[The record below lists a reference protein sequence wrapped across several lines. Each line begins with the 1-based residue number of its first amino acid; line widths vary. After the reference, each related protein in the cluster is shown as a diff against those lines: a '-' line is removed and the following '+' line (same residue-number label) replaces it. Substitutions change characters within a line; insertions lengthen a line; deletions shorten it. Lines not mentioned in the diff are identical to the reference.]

1 MTSTSSSLNGSS
13 LALELA
19 DERGA
24 VSVFPLVD
32 AARGE
37 GAIASE
43 GSVADRGRYRAA
55 VLCDADLGPARV
67 TVSVGDDAVQ
77 ADCVPA
83 ANDGPYRRRYD
94 LGVGPARLFADV
106 LGFAVVLVSVEP
118 ARAEAI
124 CGKTERIACACALS
138 DIRAFAGGM
147 LAQLRSDALA
157 PALEMVSLQGASG
170 GGSRPRSLEALCAM
184 AEEVLGVFAAE
195 AGALKARPRVKTC
208 REGVLERPESVRR
221 LGREEV
227 CWLVEGRSGAAW
239 RARGDGSREL
249 AARRIMCAVPAKS
262 CDNPENRAVLA
273 FVAQAARSMASLE
286 RAVAGAVAE
295 LLGDRDMIR
304 RAVGAAGSVPT
315 VMLIDEQVADA
326 GLVETRLR
334 DARRGFSRL
343 ARGLSRAWGVEPP
356 ARFAMP
362 VRSKTFV
369 EVPHYARVW
378 SAMRAWD
385 SFGQVDEVSQAG
397 LWSLRSLS
405 ALHELFCLAK
415 LSSWFASHGFELAE
429 SSLVR
434 APGAPPRS
442 DRPEVRNAFV
452 FERAGLVLRLWY
464 QPVFYG
470 DGRDEF
476 GCGAHRTSA
485 ARLGGDG
492 VWTPDFAIEARQ
504 GGGSRFFVLDAK
516 FSALGRAWRD
526 RLPACV
532 RKYRLQTARD
542 AGAVDAVW
550 ALCGK
555 EPAAGC
561 VFDPP
566 SSWAAGR
573 GMFPDGVAALSATAD
588 SLDEMMRLLGIPPDP
603 ARPASAPRREACP
616 PGPSDAAGNPSPAG
630 GGMQET
636 ASARASAA
644 PSAAREPEQ
653 VGEVFVFERPEDLPE
668 RIYLLLYRLG
678 ELGDEGRLTGAAQA
692 ASMCGLDRPLC
703 LRKRPAKKE
712 RACYTSVPVSL
723 GRGDFYA
730 RKEMTASQVRR
741 LEEAVDALEGARAA
755 DDPLEDEAARLVAF
769 LAGRRPD
776 LVPSLYDPAWV
787 EANAGLSGP
796 VLVEDGAE
804 RASGMC
810 IAADGAS
817 RIVRGGWAAAEV
829 EALRGFVGASV
840 GGADGMRIRRARKAA
855 GAADVDA
862 EVVSLI
868 SRLVSA
874 SSDQAALRSARWSQ
888 RVLGLSQPLLRA
900 RRPKGRAG
908 RFYTCAPVDVFGEP
922 MYAWRDWRPDRVNRL
937 RRAVERAEA
946 AARA

>member
-1 MTSTSSSLNGSS
+1 MISTSSSPNGPA
-13 LALELA
+13 LALELT
-19 DERGA
+19 DERGDR
-24 VSVFPLVD
+24 SVFPLLGV
-32 AARGE
+32 ARGE
-37 GAIASE
+37 AGIASE
-43 GSVADRGRYRAA
+43 GSVADRGRYVVA
-55 VLCDADLGPARV
+55 VLSDADLGPAHV
-67 TVSVGDDAVQ
+67 TVSVGDDVVQ
-77 ADCVPA
+77 ADCAPA
-83 ANDGPYRRRYD
+83 PASGPYRHRYGFD
-94 LGVGPARLFADV
+94 GAPARLFADV
-106 LGFAVVLVSVEP
+106 LGFAVVLVTVAP
-118 ARAEAI
+118 RRGGAV

-157 PALEMVSLQGASG
+157 PALRAMSLQCASG
-170 GGSRPRSLEALCAM
+170 DASRPRSLEALCAM

-208 REGVLERPESVRR
+208 REGVLVRPESVRR
-221 LGREEV
+221 MGREEV
-227 CWLVEGRSGAAW
+227 CWLVEGRSGAVW
-239 RARGDGSREL
+239 RTRRDGSRGL
-249 AARRIMCAVPAKS
+249 AARRVMCAVPAKS

-273 FVAQAARSMASLE
+273 FAAQAARSMARLE
-286 RAVAGAVAE
+286 RSVAGAAGE
-295 LLGDRDMIR
+295 LMSDRERIC

-315 VMLIDEQVADA
+315 VMLLDEQIADA
-326 GLVETRLR
+326 GRIEARLR
-334 DARRGFSRL
+334 DARRGFSRF
-343 ARGLSRAWGVEPP
+343 ARVLSRAWNVEPP

-362 VRSKTFV
+362 ARSKTFA
-369 EVPHYARVW
+369 EVPHYARIW

-385 SFGQVDEVSQAG
+385 SFGQVDGAAQAS

-415 LSSWFASHGFELAE
+415 LSTWLSSHGFELAE
-429 SSLVR
+429 ALLVR
-434 APGAPPRS
+434 VPGTSPRP
-442 DRPEVRNAFV
+442 DRPEVRNAYV
-452 FERAGLVLRLWY
+452 FERGGLVLRLWY
-464 QPVFYG
+464 QPMFHG

-485 ARLGGDG
+485 GRYGGDD
-492 VWTPDFAIEARQ
+492 VWTPDFAIETRQ
-504 GGGSRFFVLDAK
+504 GGESRFFVLDAK
-516 FSALGRAWRD
+516 FSALERGWRD

-532 RKYRLQTARD
+532 RKYRLQTCRE

-573 GMFPDGVAALSATAD
+573 GMVPDGADALSATAD
-588 SLDEMMRLLGIPPDP
+588 SLDEMMGLLGISSDP
-603 ARPASAPRREACP
+603 ARRASAADREAP
-616 PGPSDAAGNPSPAG
+616 LPGPSDAAGNPSAAGKRRPSPASAPAG
-630 GGMQET
+630 
-636 ASARASAA
+636 AA
-644 PSAAREPEQ
+644 PPAPQEPEQ
-653 VGEVFVFERPEDLPE
+653 VGEVFVFERPDDLPE
-668 RIYLLLYRLG
+668 RIYRLLYRLG
-678 ELGDEGRLTGAAQA
+678 ELGDEERLTAAAQA
-692 ASMCGLDRPLC
+692 ASLCGLDRPLC
-703 LRKRPAKKE
+703 LRKRPSKKE
-712 RACYTSVPVSL
+712 RARYTSGLVSL

-741 LEEAVDALEGARAA
+741 LEEALDAIEAGVAE
-755 DDPLEDEAARLVAF
+755 EDSPEAEAARLVAF
-769 LAGRRPD
+769 LADKRPD
-776 LVPSLYDPAWV
+776 LVSSLYDPAWV
-787 EANAGLSGP
+787 EANAGISGP
-796 VLVEDGAE
+796 VLVEDGDD

-817 RIVRGGWAAAEV
+817 RIVRGGWTGPEV
-829 EALRGFVGASV
+829 GAFRRFVGKSV
-840 GGADGMRIRRARKAA
+840 GGADGMRIRRARRTA

-874 SSDQAALRSARWSQ
+874 SPDRGALRSARWSQ
-888 RVLGLSQPLLRA
+888 RVLGLSQPLLRS

-946 AARA
+946 AARG

>member
-1 MTSTSSSLNGSS
+1 MTSTSSSLNGAS
-13 LALELA
+13 LALELV
-19 DERGA
+19 DSRG
-24 VSVFPLVD
+24 VCGVFPLVD
-32 AARGE
+32 VALGE
-37 GAIASE
+37 AGIASE
-43 GSVADRGRYRAA
+43 GSVADRGRYRVA
-55 VLCDADLGPARV
+55 VLSDVDVGPATV
-67 TVSVGDDAVQ
+67 TVSVGDDVVQ
-77 ADCVPA
+77 ADCA
-83 ANDGPYRRRYD
+83 AVADGGPYRYRYG
-94 LGVGPARLFADV
+94 LGAGETRLFADV
-106 LGFAVVLVSVEP
+106 LGFAVVLVSVSSGTG
-118 ARAEAI
+118 AVL

-157 PALEMVSLQGASG
+157 PALRMMSLQGACG
-170 GGSRPRSLEALCAM
+170 PGPRPRSLEALCAM

-208 REGVLERPESVRR
+208 REGVLVRPESVRR

-239 RARGDGSREL
+239 RTRGDGSREL
-249 AARRIMCAVPAKS
+249 AARRVMCAVPAKS

-273 FVAQAARSMASLE
+273 FVAQAARSMARLQ

-295 LLGDRDMIR
+295 LLDDRDMIC

-326 GLVETRLR
+326 GRVETRLR

-385 SFGQVDEVSQAG
+385 SFGQVDELSQAS

-434 APGAPPRS
+434 VPGASPRP
-442 DRPEVRNAFV
+442 DRPEVRNAYV

-470 DGRDEF
+470 DVRDEF

-485 ARLGGDG
+485 SRFGGDG

-504 GGGSRFFVLDAK
+504 GGRSRFFVLDAK

-532 RKYRLQTARD
+532 RKYRLQTARE
-542 AGAVDAVW
+542 AGAIDAVW

-573 GMFPDGVAALSATAD
+573 GAVPDGVAALSATAD
-588 SLDEMMRLLGIPPDP
+588 SLDEMMGLLGIPPDP
-603 ARPASAPRREACP
+603 ARPVSAPGLEART
-616 PGPSDAAGNPSPAG
+616 PGPVEARGHPSPA
-630 GGMQET
+630 ER
-636 ASARASAA
+636 RASAA
-644 PSAAREPEQ
+644 GAMAPGPREPEQ

-678 ELGDEGRLTGAAQA
+678 ELGDEDRLTGAAQA
-692 ASMCGLDRPLC
+692 ASMCGLGRPLC

-712 RACYTSVPVSL
+712 RACYTSGPVSL

-730 RKEMTASQVRR
+730 RKEMTDSQVRR
-741 LEEAVDALEGARAA
+741 LEEAVDALEGARAVG
-755 DDPLEDEAARLVAF
+755 DPFEDEAARLVAF
-769 LAGRRPD
+769 LAGKRPD
-776 LVPSLYDPAWV
+776 LVPSLYDSAWV

-796 VLVEDGAE
+796 VLVEDGDD

-817 RIVRGGWAAAEV
+817 RIVRRGWTAAEV
-829 EALRGFVGASV
+829 EALRSFVGTSV
-840 GGADGMRIRRARKAA
+840 GGADGMRIRRVRKTA

-888 RVLGLSQPLLRA
+888 RVLGLSQPLLRD

>member
-485 ARLGGDG
+485 ARLGG
-492 VWTPDFAIEARQ
+492 TAFPRACAST
-504 GGGSRFFVLDAK
+504 GSRR
-516 FSALGRAWRD
+516 RA
-526 RLPACV
+526 
-532 RKYRLQTARD
+532 
-542 AGAVDAVW
+542 
-550 ALCGK
+550 
-555 EPAAGC
+555 
-561 VFDPP
+561 
-566 SSWAAGR
+566 
-573 GMFPDGVAALSATAD
+573 M
-588 SLDEMMRLLGIPPDP
+588 P
-603 ARPASAPRREACP
+603 ARSMPCGRC
-616 PGPSDAAGNPSPAG
+616 
-630 GGMQET
+630 
-636 ASARASAA
+636 
-644 PSAAREPEQ
+644 AARS
-653 VGEVFVFERPEDLPE
+653 RP
-668 RIYLLLYRLG
+668 
-678 ELGDEGRLTGAAQA
+678 QA
-692 ASMCGLDRPLC
+692 ASS
-703 LRKRPAKKE
+703 
-712 RACYTSVPVSL
+712 T
-723 GRGDFYA
+723 
-730 RKEMTASQVRR
+730 RR
-741 LEEAVDALEGARAA
+741 R
-755 DDPLEDEAARLVAF
+755 
-769 LAGRRPD
+769 AGRR
-776 LVPSLYDPAWV
+776 
-787 EANAGLSGP
+787 
-796 VLVEDGAE
+796 
-804 RASGMC
+804 
-810 IAADGAS
+810 
-817 RIVRGGWAAAEV
+817 
-829 EALRGFVGASV
+829 
-840 GGADGMRIRRARKAA
+840 GGAC
-855 GAADVDA
+855 
-862 EVVSLI
+862 SPT
-868 SRLVSA
+868 A
-874 SSDQAALRSARWSQ
+874 SPPCR
-888 RVLGLSQPLLRA
+888 
-900 RRPKGRAG
+900 RRPTRST
-908 RFYTCAPVDVFGEP
+908 R
-922 MYAWRDWRPDRVNRL
+922 
-937 RRAVERAEA
+937 
-946 AARA
+946 